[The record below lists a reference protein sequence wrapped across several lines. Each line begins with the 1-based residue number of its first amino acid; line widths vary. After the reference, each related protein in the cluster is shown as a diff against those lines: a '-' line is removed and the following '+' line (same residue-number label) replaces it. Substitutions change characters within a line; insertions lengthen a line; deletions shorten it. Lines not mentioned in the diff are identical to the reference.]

1 MTSTKKKMP
10 AKAPG
15 KKTAGKRVPQHNE
28 PKAKMPPHAGI
39 PKEMR
44 RPIPTEGANFKT
56 AGHNVSGGGKRMAGS
71 KKKTRK

>member
-1 MTSTKKKMP
+1 MTSTKKKPPAKMP
-10 AKAPG
+10 AK
-15 KKTAGKRVPQHNE
+15 KSGKRVPQHNE

-44 RPIPTEGANFKT
+44 RPVPTEGPGYKT
-56 AGHNVSGGGKRMAGS
+56 AGHNVSGGKRMAGS